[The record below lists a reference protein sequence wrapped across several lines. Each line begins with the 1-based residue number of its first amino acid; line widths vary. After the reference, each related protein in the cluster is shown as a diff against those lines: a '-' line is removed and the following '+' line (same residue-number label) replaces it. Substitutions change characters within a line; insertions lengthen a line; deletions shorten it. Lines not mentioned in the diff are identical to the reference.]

1 MSGKA
6 LTVGLYAKRVERVL
20 DKLRDET
27 TLKEYPALAYLLSHG
42 HRREYLTALLEHIAH
57 ILQTIRSPE
66 PITDKSGRIN
76 AYGVTIS
83 ESMIQDKLRVGER
96 KAGFIPAL
104 FAGTMLLNRRK
115 TRDEQAIALSQKA
128 GRGIIYCYWVDD
140 WTEAQLKLKEQKAR
154 EWIDAGKPSKITKE
168 TAITIWGK
176 KPADAISQDLRKK
189 QQKTITKEK
198 ILIRAYDNLIRRTG
212 QTIVTKQELFA
223 ELAKG
228 IQRRPKDKPTQA
240 QETERRWELYRED
253 QEAID
258 RKEKGQTRTREEISE
273 EVKREYRED
282 YLKRCKVWPEA
293 TWNAGRAE
301 LFKQRELEYRRL
313 RKTEK
318 ELYNRDT
325 GLEWVLIPRILTI
338 RNI

>member
-1 MSGKA
+1 MPGKSYA
-6 LTVGLYAKRVERVL
+6 VRLYAQRVERVL
-20 DKLRDET
+20 DKLSNGA
-27 TLKEYPALAYLLSHG
+27 LSGYPALTVLLSQYR
-42 HRREYLTALLEHIAH
+42 RREYLITMLEHIRDTLKRIQA
-57 ILQTIRSPE
+57 PE
-66 PITDKSGRIN
+66 PIKDKSGNVN

-83 ESMIQDKLRVGER
+83 ESMIQDLLRVGER
-96 KAGFIPAL
+96 KAGYLSAL

-115 TRDEQAIALSQKA
+115 TRDEQAIALSQQA

-212 QTIVTKQELFA
+212 KTVVTKQELFA
-223 ELAKG
+223 QLAKG
-228 IQRRPKDKPTQA
+228 IPKRPKDKPTQA
-240 QETERRWELYRED
+240 QETERRWELYREE

-258 RKEKGQTRTREEISE
+258 REEKGQTRTREEISE
-273 EVKREYRED
+273 EVKQEYRED

-313 RKTEK
+313 RKAEK
-318 ELYNRDT
+318 ELYGDT
-325 GLEWVLIPRILTI
+325 GLEWVLIPRVQTT
-338 RNI
+338 